1 MNNKRTP
8 LNQINNG
15 YAVCLIFV
23 PIIGVLLF
31 EPILMSVFGVDTYYP
46 VLIFYMA
53 ANVTTVYYDEKQLN
67 KAKVKINNALIWGAI
82 VVPVYC
88 YLRGSAINKI
98 YNLGGLKSQWVF
110 LCWIGSLFISGI
122 IDVIMYS

>member
-67 KAKVKINNALIWGAI
+67 KAKVKINNGLIWGAI
-82 VVPVYC
+82 LVPVYC

-122 IDVIMYS
+122 IDVIMFS